1 MQMNVIVS
9 ILTWFA
15 QNIVNQPALLLGII
29 ALVGL
34 VAQKK
39 SFSETVT
46 GTLKT
51 SVGFLILT
59 QGANIVVGA
68 IIALTPILEG
78 AFGFKAAGLG
88 GATLTTFT
96 TTYGGYAS
104 LIMTFAFLIN
114 VLIARLTPL
123 KYVYLTGHL
132 MWWMSLVILATMV
145 EITSKAPGWSY
156 VLVGSIILGVYFTVQ
171 PAYIQPLM
179 RKITGHNELAYG
191 HTSSSNVFLAA
202 KLGKYVGK
210 PENSTETFKLPEWM
224 TFFRDV
230 TAGTAVIISLLL
242 VVAALIA
249 GPTKAADPSG
259 TLNYLVYAIVQ
270 GLTFSVGITVLLVGV
285 RMLIAEIV
293 PAFRG
298 FALKIVPDAK
308 PALDCPIVF
317 DFAPTAVILG
327 FLSATVVFFI
337 LMVAFGLTHLAVIV
351 PPFIMLFFPGGAG
364 GVFGNSVGGVKGAIL
379 GGAICGFLLA
389 IGQALV
395 TPMLGT
401 TAPELAQLAD
411 PDWYI
416 VFLIFRPLL
425 VPVMA
430 LFGG

>member
-1 MQMNVIVS
+1 MNVFVS
-9 ILTWFA
+9 ILTWIA
-15 QNIVNQPALLLGII
+15 KNIVDQPAILLGLI

-68 IIALTPILEG
+68 ILALTPILEG

-88 GATLTTFT
+88 GATLNTFIA
-96 TTYGGYAS
+96 TYGGYAS

-145 EITSKAPGWSY
+145 EISAKAPGWSY

-171 PAYIQPLM
+171 PAYIQPLI

-191 HTSSSNVFLAA
+191 HTSSSNVWLAA

-210 PENSTETFKLPEWM
+210 PENSTETFKLPDWM

-230 TAGTAVIISLLL
+230 TAGTAVIISILL
-242 VVAALIA
+242 VVASGIGVAR
-249 GPTKAADPSG
+249 GAAVGDPSG
-259 TLNYLVYAIVQ
+259 ALSWWVYAIIQ

-298 FALKIVPDAK
+298 IALKIVPDAK
-308 PALDCPIVF
+308 PALDAPVVF

-327 FLSATVVFFI
+327 FLSATVTFFI
-337 LMVAFGLTHLAVIV
+337 LMIVFGLTHLAVIV

-379 GGAICGFLLA
+379 GGAICGFLLG
-389 IGQALV
+389 IGQAVV
-395 TPMLGT
+395 TPMLAN

-425 VPVMA
+425 TPVMA

>member
-1 MQMNVIVS
+1 MDVLVS
-9 ILTWFA
+9 ILTWIA
-15 QNIVNQPALLLGII
+15 KNIVDQPALLLGII
-29 ALVGL
+29 AFVGL

-39 SFSETVT
+39 SFSDTVT

-78 AFGFKAAGLG
+78 AFGFKAAALG
-88 GATLTTFT
+88 GSTLTTFT
-96 TTYGGYAS
+96 ATYGGYAS

-114 VLIARLTPL
+114 VFIARVTPL
-123 KYVYLTGHL
+123 KFVYLTGHL

-145 EITSKAPGWSY
+145 EITAKAPGWAY
-156 VLVGSIILGVYFTVQ
+156 VLVGSVILGIYFTVQ
-171 PAYIQPLM
+171 PAYIQPLI

-191 HTSSSNVFLAA
+191 HTSSSAVWVSG

-210 PENSTETFKLPEWM
+210 PEDSSETFKLPNWM

-242 VVAALIA
+242 IVAALIA

-259 TLNYLVYAIVQ
+259 NLNYLVYAFMQ

-298 FALKIVPDAK
+298 IALKIVPDAK

-337 LMVAFGLTHLAVIV
+337 LMMVLGLTHLAVIV
-351 PPFIMLFFPGGAG
+351 PPFIMLFFPGGAA
-364 GVFGNSVGGVKGAIL
+364 GVFGNSTGGTKGAIL
-379 GGAICGFLLA
+379 GGAICGLMLA
-389 IGQALV
+389 VGQAVV
-395 TPMLGT
+395 TPMLGH

-416 VFLIFRPLL
+416 IFLIFRPLL

>member
-1 MQMNVIVS
+1 MDVLVYIV
-9 ILTWFA
+9 TWIA
-15 QNIVNQPALLLGII
+15 QNLINQPAILLGII
-29 ALVGL
+29 ACIGL
-34 VAQKK
+34 VAQRKT
-39 SFSETVT
+39 FSETVT

-104 LIMTFAFLIN
+104 LIMTFGFLVN
-114 VLIARLTPL
+114 LLIARFTPL

-156 VLVGSIILGVYFTVQ
+156 VLVGSIILGIYWTLQ
-171 PAYIQPLM
+171 PAYIQPLI

-202 KLGKYVGK
+202 KLGKFVGK
-210 PENSTETFKLPEWM
+210 PENSTETVKLPNWM
-224 TFFRDV
+224 GFFRDV
-230 TAGTAVIISLLL
+230 TAGTAVIITLLL
-242 VVAALIA
+242 VVASAIGVA
-249 GPTKAADPSG
+249 RGAKIGDPAG
-259 TLNYLVYAIVQ
+259 TLSWWVYAIVQ

-298 FALKIVPDAK
+298 FAMKIVPEAK

-327 FLSATVVFFI
+327 FISATVVFFV
-337 LMVAFGLTHLAVIV
+337 LMIVFGVTHLAVIV

-379 GGAICGFLLA
+379 GGAICGLLLA
-389 IGQALV
+389 VGQAIV
-395 TPMLGT
+395 TPMLGA

>member
-1 MQMNVIVS
+1 MNVLVS
-9 ILTWFA
+9 ILTWIA
-15 QNIVNQPALLLGII
+15 KNIVDQPAILLGLI
-29 ALVGL
+29 ALTGL

-59 QGANIVVGA
+59 QGSGIVVGA
-68 IIALTPILEG
+68 ILALTPILEG

-88 GATLTTFT
+88 GATLNTFIA
-96 TTYGGYAS
+96 TYGGYAS

-156 VLVGSIILGVYFTVQ
+156 VLVGSVILGIYFTLQ

-191 HTSSSNVFLAA
+191 HTSSSNVWLAA

-210 PENSTETFKLPEWM
+210 PENSTETFKLPDWM

-230 TAGTAVIISLLL
+230 TAGTAVIISILL

-259 TLNYLVYAIVQ
+259 NLNYLVYAVVQ

-298 FALKIVPDAK
+298 IALKIVPDAK
-308 PALDCPIVF
+308 PALDCPVVF

-327 FLSATVVFFI
+327 FLSATVTFFI

-379 GGAICGFLLA
+379 GGAICGLLLGV
-389 IGQALV
+389 GQALI
-395 TPMLGT
+395 TPMLAH

-425 VPVMA
+425 TPVMA